1 MQIQWRV
8 SYFTAVAAAML
19 AFTLVGFGDNLFT
32 NVGQPTNSDPK
43 FVIHGLFSLAWM
55 LLLVMQSLLITA
67 RKPGLHRRLGLAG
80 LVVAAGVALSTLYLF
95 VAAWKGWDHM
105 GAEAR
110 ANRLLLP
117 AFVLL
122 VALAAWNRQRPVL
135 HKRLMLLATFCML
148 GPVLART
155 FDPLLVPFIE
165 GWPEDR
171 IEAMFWP
178 YFLGVWCA
186 FFASLWAYDLA
197 ALRRP
202 LPVTLGGTALFAACW
217 FIAVAT

>member
-1 MQIQWRV
+1 MKTEWRI
-8 SYFTAVAAAML
+8 SYFTAVATAML

-32 NVGQPTNSDPK
+32 NVSQPSNFDPK
-43 FVIHGLFSLAWM
+43 FIVHGLASLAWM
-55 LLLVMQSLLITA
+55 VLLVVQSLLITA
-67 RKPGLHRRLGLAG
+67 RNPRLHRRLGLAG
-80 LVVAAGVALSTLYLF
+80 LVVAIAVTLSTLYIF
-95 VAAWKGWDHM
+95 VAGWKGWNHM
-105 GAEAR
+105 GAEAK

-117 AFVLL
+117 AYALL
-122 VALAAWNRQRPVL
+122 VALAVWNRARPML

-178 YFLGVWCA
+178 YFFGAWCA
-186 FFASLWAYDLA
+186 FYASLLAYDLA
-197 ALRRP
+197 AIRRP
-202 LPVTLGGTALFAACW
+202 ALVTLGGTALFAASW
-217 FIAVAT
+217 LIAAST